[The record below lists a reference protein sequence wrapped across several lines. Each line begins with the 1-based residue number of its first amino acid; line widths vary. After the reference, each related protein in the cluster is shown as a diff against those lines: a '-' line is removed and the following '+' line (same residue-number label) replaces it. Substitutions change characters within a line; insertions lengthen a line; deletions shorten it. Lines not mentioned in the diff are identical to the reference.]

1 MAASDNRRPSGG
13 HTLFRYTAKDID
25 GRTVRGTMEAADYD
39 ALYAQLLE
47 QGLYPQRVTGRG
59 ADRRPRTLRPQELSD
74 LCRQLS
80 TLLASGVSLV
90 RALTIISQDEGISA
104 GLRRVYESVLSEVR
118 KGSSLSDAL
127 EAQQVFPALMLGMVR
142 AGEGSGRLDRVAER
156 LAVHYEKA
164 HQMNQQVKSALM
176 YPMILA
182 VLSVAVVIVIVT
194 FVLPQF
200 SDLFSTMDSLPAV
213 TLALMAFSDFMV
225 TKWYLLLLGL
235 AALAAALRS
244 LLRVPSVRLAL
255 DRGKLTL
262 PVFGQLHRIICTARF
277 ARTISSLYASGLPII
292 TALQTA
298 RDTIGNAY
306 IASQFDAVLAQVRRA
321 REREWLPA
329 QAVQQHRGRRG
340 DRTAGFHARFH
351 RGLDGVRRAAG
362 EPPHDDHPRADA
374 DRADGVR
381 CRLYHHRG
389 HVSDHRLVQ
398 RNREFGERITSETC
412 KPHKRGE
419 MRMNTTVLALQEE
432 QVLAAV
438 GRPGAKPSVQALYRA
453 PAHGGGMENWER
465 AVGALWQ
472 AHDLPTR
479 GITLVLPDEA
489 VTTHTV
495 TAPRMPESRL
505 EELVQHE
512 MRAHDGQP
520 VAADYLPLGTDA
532 DGRQQLFCAACRKET
547 MAGYLAMADRLGLH
561 LGSVTVP
568 MAGRLR
574 LLRAMPSLQSMTFV
588 CLCFEGSSVLSLL
601 VENGAYRYS
610 SRSRV
615 FSEPGTL
622 DFGTEMTRSVSGTM
636 QFCG

>member
-127 EAQQVFPALMLGMVR
+127 EAQQVFPALMLGMIR

-182 VLSVAVVIVIVT
+182 VLSVAVVIVT

-235 AALAAALRS
+235 AALAAALRA

-255 DRGKLTL
+255 DRGKLTM
-262 PVFGQLHRIICTARF
+262 PVFGRLHRIICTARF

-306 IASQFDAVLAQVRRA
+306 IASQFDAVLAQVRSGVSLSA
-321 REREWLPA
+321 ALES
-329 QAVQQHRGRRG
+329 V
-340 DRTAGFHARFH
+340 DGF
-351 RGLDGVRRAAG
+351 
-362 EPPHDDHPRADA
+362 
-374 DRADGVR
+374 
-381 CRLYHHRG
+381 
-389 HVSDHRLVQ
+389 Q
-398 RNREFGERITSETC
+398 RKLCSSI
-412 KPHKRGE
+412 
-419 MRMNTTVLALQEE
+419 
-432 QVLAAV
+432 AV
-438 GRPGAKPSVQALYRA
+438 GEETGQLDSMLDSIADSMEYHAQQASRRMMTILEPMLIVLMA
-453 PAHGGGMENWER
+453 FVVGFIII
-465 AVGALWQ
+465 AVMS
-472 AHDLPTR
+472 P
-479 GITLVLPDEA
+479 
-489 VTTHTV
+489 
-495 TAPRMPESRL
+495 
-505 EELVQHE
+505 
-512 MRAHDGQP
+512 
-520 VAADYLPLGTDA
+520 
-532 DGRQQLFCAACRKET
+532 FF
-547 MAGYLAMADRLGLH
+547 
-561 LGSVTVP
+561 GSYSAIV
-568 MAGRLR
+568 
-574 LLRAMPSLQSMTFV
+574 
-588 CLCFEGSSVLSLL
+588 SSGNV
-601 VENGAYRYS
+601 
-610 SRSRV
+610 
-615 FSEPGTL
+615 
-622 DFGTEMTRSVSGTM
+622 
-636 QFCG
+636 

>member
-127 EAQQVFPALMLGMVR
+127 EAQQVFPALMLGMIR

-182 VLSVAVVIVIVT
+182 VLSVAVVIVIVIVT

-235 AALAAALRS
+235 AALAAALRA

-255 DRGKLTL
+255 DRGKLTM
-262 PVFGQLHRIICTARF
+262 PVFGKLHRIICTARF

-306 IASQFDAVLAQVRRA
+306 IVSQFDAVLAQVRSGVSLSA
-321 REREWLPA
+321 ALES
-329 QAVQQHRGRRG
+329 V
-340 DRTAGFHARFH
+340 DGF
-351 RGLDGVRRAAG
+351 
-362 EPPHDDHPRADA
+362 
-374 DRADGVR
+374 
-381 CRLYHHRG
+381 
-389 HVSDHRLVQ
+389 Q
-398 RNREFGERITSETC
+398 RKLCSSI
-412 KPHKRGE
+412 
-419 MRMNTTVLALQEE
+419 
-432 QVLAAV
+432 AV
-438 GRPGAKPSVQALYRA
+438 GEETGQLDSMLDSIADSMEYDAQQASRRMMTILEPMLIVLMAFVVGFIIIAVMSPIIGSYGA
-453 PAHGGGMENWER
+453 
-465 AVGALWQ
+465 
-472 AHDLPTR
+472 
-479 GITLVLPDEA
+479 I
-489 VTTHTV
+489 
-495 TAPRMPESRL
+495 ES
-505 EELVQHE
+505 
-512 MRAHDGQP
+512 
-520 VAADYLPLGTDA
+520 
-532 DGRQQLFCAACRKET
+532 
-547 MAGYLAMADRLGLH
+547 
-561 LGSVTVP
+561 
-568 MAGRLR
+568 
-574 LLRAMPSLQSMTFV
+574 
-588 CLCFEGSSVLSLL
+588 
-601 VENGAYRYS
+601 
-610 SRSRV
+610 
-615 FSEPGTL
+615 
-622 DFGTEMTRSVSGTM
+622 SGNV
-636 QFCG
+636 

>member
-47 QGLYPQRVTGRG
+47 KGLYPQRVSGRG

-127 EAQQVFPALMLGMVR
+127 EAQQVFPALMLGMIR

-164 HQMNQQVKSALM
+164 HQMNQQVRSALM

-182 VLSVAVVIVIVT
+182 VLSVAVVIVT

-235 AALAAALRS
+235 AALAALLRS
-244 LLRVPSVRLAL
+244 LLHVPSVRLAL
-255 DRGKLTL
+255 DRAKLTM
-262 PVFGQLHRIICTARF
+262 PVFGPLGRIICTARF

-306 IASQFDAVLAQVRRA
+306 IVSQFDAVLAQVRSGVSLSA
-321 REREWLPA
+321 ALES
-329 QAVQQHRGRRG
+329 V
-340 DRTAGFHARFH
+340 DGF
-351 RGLDGVRRAAG
+351 
-362 EPPHDDHPRADA
+362 
-374 DRADGVR
+374 
-381 CRLYHHRG
+381 
-389 HVSDHRLVQ
+389 Q
-398 RNREFGERITSETC
+398 RKLCSSI
-412 KPHKRGE
+412 
-419 MRMNTTVLALQEE
+419 
-432 QVLAAV
+432 AV
-438 GRPGAKPSVQALYRA
+438 GEETGQLDSMLDSIADSMEYDAQQASRRMMTILEPMLIVLMA
-453 PAHGGGMENWER
+453 FVVGFIII
-465 AVGALWQ
+465 AVMSPIIGSYSA
-472 AHDLPTR
+472 
-479 GITLVLPDEA
+479 I
-489 VTTHTV
+489 
-495 TAPRMPESRL
+495 ES
-505 EELVQHE
+505 
-512 MRAHDGQP
+512 
-520 VAADYLPLGTDA
+520 
-532 DGRQQLFCAACRKET
+532 
-547 MAGYLAMADRLGLH
+547 
-561 LGSVTVP
+561 
-568 MAGRLR
+568 
-574 LLRAMPSLQSMTFV
+574 
-588 CLCFEGSSVLSLL
+588 
-601 VENGAYRYS
+601 
-610 SRSRV
+610 
-615 FSEPGTL
+615 
-622 DFGTEMTRSVSGTM
+622 SGNV
-636 QFCG
+636 

>member
-1 MAASDNRRPSGG
+1 MAASDNRRPFGG

-47 QGLYPQRVTGRG
+47 KGLYPQHITGRG

-127 EAQQVFPALMLGMVR
+127 EAQQVFPALMLGMIR

-164 HQMNQQVKSALM
+164 HQMNQQVRSALM

-235 AALAAALRS
+235 AVLAAALRS
-244 LLRVPSVRLAL
+244 LLRAPSVRLAL

-262 PVFGQLHRIICTARF
+262 PVFGRLHRIICTARF

-306 IASQFDAVLAQVRRA
+306 IVSQFDAVLAQVRSGVSLSA
-321 REREWLPA
+321 ALES
-329 QAVQQHRGRRG
+329 V
-340 DRTAGFHARFH
+340 DGF
-351 RGLDGVRRAAG
+351 
-362 EPPHDDHPRADA
+362 
-374 DRADGVR
+374 
-381 CRLYHHRG
+381 
-389 HVSDHRLVQ
+389 Q
-398 RNREFGERITSETC
+398 RKLCSSI
-412 KPHKRGE
+412 
-419 MRMNTTVLALQEE
+419 
-432 QVLAAV
+432 AV
-438 GRPGAKPSVQALYRA
+438 GEETGQLDSIADSMEYDAQQASRRMMTILEPMLIVLMAFVVGFIIIAVMA
-453 PAHGGGMENWER
+453 PIIGSYSAIEGTG
-465 AVGALWQ
+465 
-472 AHDLPTR
+472 
-479 GITLVLPDEA
+479 
-489 VTTHTV
+489 TV
-495 TAPRMPESRL
+495 
-505 EELVQHE
+505 
-512 MRAHDGQP
+512 
-520 VAADYLPLGTDA
+520 
-532 DGRQQLFCAACRKET
+532 
-547 MAGYLAMADRLGLH
+547 
-561 LGSVTVP
+561 
-568 MAGRLR
+568 
-574 LLRAMPSLQSMTFV
+574 
-588 CLCFEGSSVLSLL
+588 
-601 VENGAYRYS
+601 
-610 SRSRV
+610 
-615 FSEPGTL
+615 
-622 DFGTEMTRSVSGTM
+622 
-636 QFCG
+636 

>member
-127 EAQQVFPALMLGMVR
+127 EAQQVFPALMLGMIR

-182 VLSVAVVIVIVT
+182 VLSVAVVIVT

-235 AALAAALRS
+235 AALAAALRA
-244 LLRVPSVRLAL
+244 LWRVPSVRLAL
-255 DRGKLTL
+255 DRGKLTM
-262 PVFGQLHRIICTARF
+262 PVFGRLHRIICTARF

-306 IASQFDAVLAQVRRA
+306 IVSQFDAVLAQVRSGVSLSA
-321 REREWLPA
+321 ALES
-329 QAVQQHRGRRG
+329 V
-340 DRTAGFHARFH
+340 DGF
-351 RGLDGVRRAAG
+351 
-362 EPPHDDHPRADA
+362 
-374 DRADGVR
+374 
-381 CRLYHHRG
+381 
-389 HVSDHRLVQ
+389 Q
-398 RNREFGERITSETC
+398 RKLCSSI
-412 KPHKRGE
+412 
-419 MRMNTTVLALQEE
+419 
-432 QVLAAV
+432 AV
-438 GRPGAKPSVQALYRA
+438 GEETGQLDSMLDSIADSMEYDAQQASRRMMTILE
-453 PAHGGGMENWER
+453 PM
-465 AVGALWQ
+465 L
-472 AHDLPTR
+472 
-479 GITLVLPDEA
+479 IVL
-489 VTTHTV
+489 
-495 TAPRMPESRL
+495 
-505 EELVQHE
+505 
-512 MRAHDGQP
+512 
-520 VAADYLPLGTDA
+520 
-532 DGRQQLFCAACRKET
+532 
-547 MAGYLAMADRLGLH
+547 MAGVVGFIIIAVMAPII
-561 LGSVTVP
+561 GSYSAIEGTGTV
-568 MAGRLR
+568 
-574 LLRAMPSLQSMTFV
+574 
-588 CLCFEGSSVLSLL
+588 
-601 VENGAYRYS
+601 
-610 SRSRV
+610 
-615 FSEPGTL
+615 
-622 DFGTEMTRSVSGTM
+622 
-636 QFCG
+636 

>member
-47 QGLYPQRVTGRG
+47 QGLYPQHITGRG

-118 KGSSLSDAL
+118 KGASLSDAL
-127 EAQQVFPALMLGMVR
+127 EAQQVFPTLMLGMVR

-164 HQMNQQVKSALM
+164 HQMNQQVRSALM

-182 VLSVAVVIVIVT
+182 VLSVAVVIVT

-235 AALAAALRS
+235 AALAAALRA

-255 DRGKLTL
+255 DRCRLTM
-262 PVFGQLHRIICTARF
+262 PVFGPLCRVICTARF

-306 IASQFDAVLAQVRRA
+306 IASQFDAVLAQVRSGVSLSA
-321 REREWLPA
+321 ALES
-329 QAVQQHRGRRG
+329 V
-340 DRTAGFHARFH
+340 DGF
-351 RGLDGVRRAAG
+351 
-362 EPPHDDHPRADA
+362 
-374 DRADGVR
+374 
-381 CRLYHHRG
+381 
-389 HVSDHRLVQ
+389 Q
-398 RNREFGERITSETC
+398 RKLCSSI
-412 KPHKRGE
+412 
-419 MRMNTTVLALQEE
+419 
-432 QVLAAV
+432 AV
-438 GRPGAKPSVQALYRA
+438 G
-453 PAHGGGMENWER
+453 
-465 AVGALWQ
+465 
-472 AHDLPTR
+472 
-479 GITLVLPDEA
+479 
-489 VTTHTV
+489 
-495 TAPRMPESRL
+495 
-505 EELVQHE
+505 EE
-512 MRAHDGQP
+512 
-520 VAADYLPLGTDA
+520 T
-532 DGRQQLFCAACRKET
+532 
-547 MAGYLAMADRLGLH
+547 
-561 LGSVTVP
+561 
-568 MAGRLR
+568 GRLDSMLDSIADSMEYDAQQASR
-574 LLRAMPSLQSMTFV
+574 RMMTILEPLLIVLMAFV
-588 CLCFEGSSVLSLL
+588 VGFIIIAVMSPIIGSYSAIEGT
-601 VENGAYRYS
+601 
-610 SRSRV
+610 
-615 FSEPGTL
+615 GT
-622 DFGTEMTRSVSGTM
+622 V
-636 QFCG
+636 

>member
-235 AALAAALRS
+235 
-244 LLRVPSVRLAL
+244 
-255 DRGKLTL
+255 DRGKLTM
-262 PVFGQLHRIICTARF
+262 PVFGKLHRIICTARF

-306 IASQFDAVLAQVRRA
+306 IVSQFDAVLAQVRSGVSLSA
-321 REREWLPA
+321 ALES
-329 QAVQQHRGRRG
+329 V
-340 DRTAGFHARFH
+340 DGF
-351 RGLDGVRRAAG
+351 
-362 EPPHDDHPRADA
+362 
-374 DRADGVR
+374 
-381 CRLYHHRG
+381 
-389 HVSDHRLVQ
+389 Q
-398 RNREFGERITSETC
+398 RKLCSSI
-412 KPHKRGE
+412 
-419 MRMNTTVLALQEE
+419 
-432 QVLAAV
+432 AV
-438 GRPGAKPSVQALYRA
+438 GEETGQLDSMLDSIADSMEYDAQQASRRMMTILEPMLIVLMA
-453 PAHGGGMENWER
+453 FVVGFIII
-465 AVGALWQ
+465 AVMSPIIGSYSA
-472 AHDLPTR
+472 
-479 GITLVLPDEA
+479 I
-489 VTTHTV
+489 
-495 TAPRMPESRL
+495 ES
-505 EELVQHE
+505 
-512 MRAHDGQP
+512 
-520 VAADYLPLGTDA
+520 
-532 DGRQQLFCAACRKET
+532 
-547 MAGYLAMADRLGLH
+547 
-561 LGSVTVP
+561 
-568 MAGRLR
+568 
-574 LLRAMPSLQSMTFV
+574 
-588 CLCFEGSSVLSLL
+588 
-601 VENGAYRYS
+601 
-610 SRSRV
+610 
-615 FSEPGTL
+615 
-622 DFGTEMTRSVSGTM
+622 SGNV
-636 QFCG
+636 

>member
-127 EAQQVFPALMLGMVR
+127 EAQQVFPTLMLGMIR

-225 TKWYLLLLGL
+225 TKWYLLLGL
-235 AALAAALRS
+235 AALAAALRAV
-244 LLRVPSVRLAL
+244 LRVPSVRLAL
-255 DRGKLTL
+255 DRGKLTM
-262 PVFGQLHRIICTARF
+262 PVFGRLHRIICTARF

-306 IASQFDAVLAQVRRA
+306 IVSQFDAVLAQVRSGVSLSA
-321 REREWLPA
+321 ALES
-329 QAVQQHRGRRG
+329 V
-340 DRTAGFHARFH
+340 DGF
-351 RGLDGVRRAAG
+351 
-362 EPPHDDHPRADA
+362 
-374 DRADGVR
+374 
-381 CRLYHHRG
+381 
-389 HVSDHRLVQ
+389 Q
-398 RNREFGERITSETC
+398 RKLCSSI
-412 KPHKRGE
+412 
-419 MRMNTTVLALQEE
+419 
-432 QVLAAV
+432 AV
-438 GRPGAKPSVQALYRA
+438 GEETGQLDSMLDSIADSMEYDAQQASRRMMTILEPMLIVLMA
-453 PAHGGGMENWER
+453 FVVGFIII
-465 AVGALWQ
+465 AVMSPIIGSYSA
-472 AHDLPTR
+472 
-479 GITLVLPDEA
+479 I
-489 VTTHTV
+489 
-495 TAPRMPESRL
+495 ES
-505 EELVQHE
+505 
-512 MRAHDGQP
+512 
-520 VAADYLPLGTDA
+520 
-532 DGRQQLFCAACRKET
+532 
-547 MAGYLAMADRLGLH
+547 
-561 LGSVTVP
+561 
-568 MAGRLR
+568 
-574 LLRAMPSLQSMTFV
+574 
-588 CLCFEGSSVLSLL
+588 
-601 VENGAYRYS
+601 
-610 SRSRV
+610 
-615 FSEPGTL
+615 
-622 DFGTEMTRSVSGTM
+622 SGNV
-636 QFCG
+636 

>member
-90 RALTIISQDEGISA
+90 RAITIISQDEGISA

-127 EAQQVFPALMLGMVR
+127 EAQQVFPALMLGMIR

-182 VLSVAVVIVIVT
+182 VLSVAIVIVT

-235 AALAAALRS
+235 AALAAALRA

-255 DRGKLTL
+255 DRGKLKM
-262 PVFGQLHRIICTARF
+262 PVFGKLNRIICTARF

-306 IASQFDAVLAQVRRA
+306 IVSQFDAVLAQVRSGVSLSA
-321 REREWLPA
+321 ALES
-329 QAVQQHRGRRG
+329 V
-340 DRTAGFHARFH
+340 DGF
-351 RGLDGVRRAAG
+351 
-362 EPPHDDHPRADA
+362 
-374 DRADGVR
+374 
-381 CRLYHHRG
+381 
-389 HVSDHRLVQ
+389 Q
-398 RNREFGERITSETC
+398 RKLCSSI
-412 KPHKRGE
+412 
-419 MRMNTTVLALQEE
+419 
-432 QVLAAV
+432 AV
-438 GRPGAKPSVQALYRA
+438 GEETGQLDSMLDSIADSMEYDAQQASRRMMTILEPMLIVLMA
-453 PAHGGGMENWER
+453 FVVGFIII
-465 AVGALWQ
+465 AVMSPIIGSYSA
-472 AHDLPTR
+472 
-479 GITLVLPDEA
+479 I
-489 VTTHTV
+489 
-495 TAPRMPESRL
+495 ES
-505 EELVQHE
+505 
-512 MRAHDGQP
+512 
-520 VAADYLPLGTDA
+520 
-532 DGRQQLFCAACRKET
+532 
-547 MAGYLAMADRLGLH
+547 
-561 LGSVTVP
+561 
-568 MAGRLR
+568 
-574 LLRAMPSLQSMTFV
+574 
-588 CLCFEGSSVLSLL
+588 
-601 VENGAYRYS
+601 
-610 SRSRV
+610 
-615 FSEPGTL
+615 
-622 DFGTEMTRSVSGTM
+622 SGNV
-636 QFCG
+636 

>member
-235 AALAAALRS
+235 AALAAALRA
-244 LLRVPSVRLAL
+244 LRVPSVRLAL
-255 DRGKLTL
+255 DRGKLTM
-262 PVFGQLHRIICTARF
+262 PVFGKLHRIICTARF

-306 IASQFDAVLAQVRRA
+306 IVSQFDAVLAQVRSGVSLSA
-321 REREWLPA
+321 ALES
-329 QAVQQHRGRRG
+329 V
-340 DRTAGFHARFH
+340 DGF
-351 RGLDGVRRAAG
+351 
-362 EPPHDDHPRADA
+362 
-374 DRADGVR
+374 
-381 CRLYHHRG
+381 
-389 HVSDHRLVQ
+389 Q
-398 RNREFGERITSETC
+398 RKLCSSI
-412 KPHKRGE
+412 
-419 MRMNTTVLALQEE
+419 
-432 QVLAAV
+432 AV
-438 GRPGAKPSVQALYRA
+438 GEETGQLDSMLDSIADSMEYDAQQASRRMMTILE
-453 PAHGGGMENWER
+453 P
-465 AVGALWQ
+465 L
-472 AHDLPTR
+472 L
-479 GITLVLPDEA
+479 IVL
-489 VTTHTV
+489 
-495 TAPRMPESRL
+495 
-505 EELVQHE
+505 
-512 MRAHDGQP
+512 
-520 VAADYLPLGTDA
+520 
-532 DGRQQLFCAACRKET
+532 
-547 MAGYLAMADRLGLH
+547 MAGVVGFIIIAVMSPII
-561 LGSVTVP
+561 GSYS
-568 MAGRLR
+568 AI
-574 LLRAMPSLQSMTFV
+574 
-588 CLCFEGSSVLSLL
+588 ESSGNV
-601 VENGAYRYS
+601 
-610 SRSRV
+610 
-615 FSEPGTL
+615 
-622 DFGTEMTRSVSGTM
+622 
-636 QFCG
+636 

>member
-164 HQMNQQVKSALM
+164 HQMNQQVRSALM

-235 AALAAALRS
+235 AALAAV
-244 LLRVPSVRLAL
+244 LRVPSVRLAL
-255 DRGKLTL
+255 DRGKLTM
-262 PVFGQLHRIICTARF
+262 PVFGRLHRIICTARF

-306 IASQFDAVLAQVRRA
+306 IASQFDAVLAQVRSGVSLSA
-321 REREWLPA
+321 ALES
-329 QAVQQHRGRRG
+329 V
-340 DRTAGFHARFH
+340 DGF
-351 RGLDGVRRAAG
+351 
-362 EPPHDDHPRADA
+362 
-374 DRADGVR
+374 
-381 CRLYHHRG
+381 
-389 HVSDHRLVQ
+389 Q
-398 RNREFGERITSETC
+398 RKLCSSI
-412 KPHKRGE
+412 
-419 MRMNTTVLALQEE
+419 
-432 QVLAAV
+432 AV
-438 GRPGAKPSVQALYRA
+438 GEETGQLDSMLDSIADSMEYDAQQASRRMMTILEPMLIVLMA
-453 PAHGGGMENWER
+453 FVVGFIII
-465 AVGALWQ
+465 AVMSPIIGSYSA
-472 AHDLPTR
+472 
-479 GITLVLPDEA
+479 I
-489 VTTHTV
+489 
-495 TAPRMPESRL
+495 ES
-505 EELVQHE
+505 
-512 MRAHDGQP
+512 
-520 VAADYLPLGTDA
+520 
-532 DGRQQLFCAACRKET
+532 
-547 MAGYLAMADRLGLH
+547 
-561 LGSVTVP
+561 
-568 MAGRLR
+568 
-574 LLRAMPSLQSMTFV
+574 
-588 CLCFEGSSVLSLL
+588 
-601 VENGAYRYS
+601 
-610 SRSRV
+610 
-615 FSEPGTL
+615 
-622 DFGTEMTRSVSGTM
+622 SGNV
-636 QFCG
+636 

>member
-1 MAASDNRRPSGG
+1 MLYIACAVLWLLRFALGASIFSFLGVVIWRLPRGESVVKGRSHCPACG

-127 EAQQVFPALMLGMVR
+127 EAQQVFPALMLGMIR

-182 VLSVAVVIVIVT
+182 VLSVAVVIVT

-235 AALAAALRS
+235 AALAAALRA
-244 LLRVPSVRLAL
+244 LRRVPSVRLAL
-255 DRGKLTL
+255 DRGKLTM
-262 PVFGQLHRIICTARF
+262 PVFGKLHRIICTARF

-306 IASQFDAVLAQVRRA
+306 IVSQFDAVLAQVRSGVSLSA
-321 REREWLPA
+321 ALES
-329 QAVQQHRGRRG
+329 V
-340 DRTAGFHARFH
+340 DGF
-351 RGLDGVRRAAG
+351 
-362 EPPHDDHPRADA
+362 
-374 DRADGVR
+374 
-381 CRLYHHRG
+381 
-389 HVSDHRLVQ
+389 Q
-398 RNREFGERITSETC
+398 RKLCSSI
-412 KPHKRGE
+412 
-419 MRMNTTVLALQEE
+419 
-432 QVLAAV
+432 AV
-438 GRPGAKPSVQALYRA
+438 GEETGQLDSMLDSIADSMEYDAQQASRRMMTILEPMLIVLMA
-453 PAHGGGMENWER
+453 FVVGFIII
-465 AVGALWQ
+465 AVMSPIIGSYSA
-472 AHDLPTR
+472 
-479 GITLVLPDEA
+479 I
-489 VTTHTV
+489 
-495 TAPRMPESRL
+495 ES
-505 EELVQHE
+505 
-512 MRAHDGQP
+512 
-520 VAADYLPLGTDA
+520 
-532 DGRQQLFCAACRKET
+532 
-547 MAGYLAMADRLGLH
+547 
-561 LGSVTVP
+561 
-568 MAGRLR
+568 
-574 LLRAMPSLQSMTFV
+574 
-588 CLCFEGSSVLSLL
+588 
-601 VENGAYRYS
+601 
-610 SRSRV
+610 
-615 FSEPGTL
+615 
-622 DFGTEMTRSVSGTM
+622 SGNV
-636 QFCG
+636 

>member
-127 EAQQVFPALMLGMVR
+127 EAQQVFPALMLGMIR

-235 AALAAALRS
+235 AALAAALRA
-244 LLRVPSVRLAL
+244 LRVPSVRLAL
-255 DRGKLTL
+255 DRGKLKM
-262 PVFGQLHRIICTARF
+262 PVFGKLNRIICTARF

-298 RDTIGNAY
+298 CDTIGNAY
-306 IASQFDAVLAQVRRA
+306 IASQFDAVLAQVRSGVSLSA
-321 REREWLPA
+321 ALES
-329 QAVQQHRGRRG
+329 V
-340 DRTAGFHARFH
+340 DGF
-351 RGLDGVRRAAG
+351 
-362 EPPHDDHPRADA
+362 
-374 DRADGVR
+374 
-381 CRLYHHRG
+381 
-389 HVSDHRLVQ
+389 Q
-398 RNREFGERITSETC
+398 RKLCSSI
-412 KPHKRGE
+412 
-419 MRMNTTVLALQEE
+419 
-432 QVLAAV
+432 AV
-438 GRPGAKPSVQALYRA
+438 GEETGQLDSMLDSIADSMEYDAQQASRRMMTILEPMLIVLMA
-453 PAHGGGMENWER
+453 FVVGFIII
-465 AVGALWQ
+465 AVMS
-472 AHDLPTR
+472 P
-479 GITLVLPDEA
+479 II
-489 VTTHTV
+489 
-495 TAPRMPESRL
+495 
-505 EELVQHE
+505 
-512 MRAHDGQP
+512 
-520 VAADYLPLGTDA
+520 
-532 DGRQQLFCAACRKET
+532 
-547 MAGYLAMADRLGLH
+547 
-561 LGSVTVP
+561 GSYS
-568 MAGRLR
+568 AI
-574 LLRAMPSLQSMTFV
+574 
-588 CLCFEGSSVLSLL
+588 EGS
-601 VENGAYRYS
+601 
-610 SRSRV
+610 
-615 FSEPGTL
+615 GT
-622 DFGTEMTRSVSGTM
+622 V
-636 QFCG
+636 

>member
-90 RALTIISQDEGISA
+90 RALTIISRDEGISA

-127 EAQQVFPALMLGMVR
+127 EAQQVFPALMLGMIR
-142 AGEGSGRLDRVAER
+142 AGEGSGRLDRVAGR

-164 HQMNQQVKSALM
+164 HQMNQQVRSALM

-182 VLSVAVVIVIVT
+182 VLSVAVVIVT

-200 SDLFSTMDSLPAV
+200 SDLFSTMSSLPAV

-235 AALAAALRS
+235 AALAAALRA

-255 DRGKLTL
+255 DRGKLKM
-262 PVFGQLHRIICTARF
+262 PVFGPLHRIICTARF

-306 IASQFDAVLAQVRRA
+306 IVSQFDAVLAQVRSGVSLSA
-321 REREWLPA
+321 ALES
-329 QAVQQHRGRRG
+329 V
-340 DRTAGFHARFH
+340 DGF
-351 RGLDGVRRAAG
+351 
-362 EPPHDDHPRADA
+362 
-374 DRADGVR
+374 
-381 CRLYHHRG
+381 
-389 HVSDHRLVQ
+389 Q
-398 RNREFGERITSETC
+398 RKLCSSI
-412 KPHKRGE
+412 
-419 MRMNTTVLALQEE
+419 
-432 QVLAAV
+432 AV
-438 GRPGAKPSVQALYRA
+438 GEETGQLDSMLDSIADSMEYDAQQASRRMMTILEPMLIVLMA
-453 PAHGGGMENWER
+453 FVVGFIII
-465 AVGALWQ
+465 AVMSPIIGSYSAIEG
-472 AHDLPTR
+472 T
-479 GITLVLPDEA
+479 G
-489 VTTHTV
+489 TV
-495 TAPRMPESRL
+495 
-505 EELVQHE
+505 
-512 MRAHDGQP
+512 
-520 VAADYLPLGTDA
+520 
-532 DGRQQLFCAACRKET
+532 
-547 MAGYLAMADRLGLH
+547 
-561 LGSVTVP
+561 
-568 MAGRLR
+568 
-574 LLRAMPSLQSMTFV
+574 
-588 CLCFEGSSVLSLL
+588 
-601 VENGAYRYS
+601 
-610 SRSRV
+610 
-615 FSEPGTL
+615 
-622 DFGTEMTRSVSGTM
+622 
-636 QFCG
+636 

>member
-25 GRTVRGTMEAADYD
+25 GRTVRGTMEATDYD

-104 GLRRVYESVLSEVR
+104 GLRRVY
-118 KGSSLSDAL
+118 
-127 EAQQVFPALMLGMVR
+127 
-142 AGEGSGRLDRVAER
+142 EGSGRLDRVAER

-235 AALAAALRS
+235 AALAAALRAV
-244 LLRVPSVRLAL
+244 LRVPSVRLAL
-255 DRGKLTL
+255 DRGKLTM
-262 PVFGQLHRIICTARF
+262 PVFGKLHRIICTARF

-306 IASQFDAVLAQVRRA
+306 IVSQFDAVLAQVRSGVSLSA
-321 REREWLPA
+321 ALES
-329 QAVQQHRGRRG
+329 V
-340 DRTAGFHARFH
+340 DGF
-351 RGLDGVRRAAG
+351 
-362 EPPHDDHPRADA
+362 
-374 DRADGVR
+374 
-381 CRLYHHRG
+381 
-389 HVSDHRLVQ
+389 Q
-398 RNREFGERITSETC
+398 RKLCSSI
-412 KPHKRGE
+412 
-419 MRMNTTVLALQEE
+419 
-432 QVLAAV
+432 AV
-438 GRPGAKPSVQALYRA
+438 GEETGQLDSMLDSIADSMEYDAQQASRRMMTILEPMLIVLMA
-453 PAHGGGMENWER
+453 FVVGFIII
-465 AVGALWQ
+465 AVMSPIIGSYSA
-472 AHDLPTR
+472 
-479 GITLVLPDEA
+479 I
-489 VTTHTV
+489 
-495 TAPRMPESRL
+495 ES
-505 EELVQHE
+505 
-512 MRAHDGQP
+512 
-520 VAADYLPLGTDA
+520 
-532 DGRQQLFCAACRKET
+532 
-547 MAGYLAMADRLGLH
+547 
-561 LGSVTVP
+561 
-568 MAGRLR
+568 
-574 LLRAMPSLQSMTFV
+574 
-588 CLCFEGSSVLSLL
+588 
-601 VENGAYRYS
+601 
-610 SRSRV
+610 
-615 FSEPGTL
+615 
-622 DFGTEMTRSVSGTM
+622 SGNV
-636 QFCG
+636 

>member
-25 GRTVRGTMEAADYD
+25 GRTVRGTMEATDYD

-127 EAQQVFPALMLGMVR
+127 EAQQVFPALMLGMIR
-142 AGEGSGRLDRVAER
+142 AGEGSGRLDR

-235 AALAAALRS
+235 AALAAALRA

-255 DRGKLTL
+255 DRGKLTM
-262 PVFGQLHRIICTARF
+262 PIFGQLHRIICTARF

-306 IASQFDAVLAQVRRA
+306 IVSQFDAVLAQVRSGVSLSAALESVDGFQRK
-321 REREWLPA
+321 LCSSI
-329 QAVQQHRGRRG
+329 AV
-340 DRTAGFHARFH
+340 
-351 RGLDGVRRAAG
+351 G
-362 EPPHDDHPRADA
+362 E
-374 DRADGVR
+374 
-381 CRLYHHRG
+381 
-389 HVSDHRLVQ
+389 
-398 RNREFGERITSETC
+398 ET
-412 KPHKRGE
+412 G
-419 MRMNTTVLALQEE
+419 Q
-432 QVLAAV
+432 LAA
-438 GRPGAKPSVQALYRA
+438 A
-453 PAHGGGMENWER
+453 
-465 AVGALWQ
+465 
-472 AHDLPTR
+472 
-479 GITLVLPDEA
+479 
-489 VTTHTV
+489 
-495 TAPRMPESRL
+495 
-505 EELVQHE
+505 
-512 MRAHDGQP
+512 
-520 VAADYLPLGTDA
+520 
-532 DGRQQLFCAACRKET
+532 
-547 MAGYLAMADRLGLH
+547 
-561 LGSVTVP
+561 
-568 MAGRLR
+568 
-574 LLRAMPSLQSMTFV
+574 
-588 CLCFEGSSVLSLL
+588 
-601 VENGAYRYS
+601 
-610 SRSRV
+610 
-615 FSEPGTL
+615 
-622 DFGTEMTRSVSGTM
+622 
-636 QFCG
+636 